1 MSDSTPHGTHEGP
14 AVGQDE
20 WVARHAE
27 HRATHGRLYTALEAR
42 VRRIPWWAGL
52 ILFLAAFSLLPV
64 FETSGYVRRV
74 GFDTVIYMLLA
85 LGLNVVVGWG
95 GLLDLGF
102 VAFYGIGAYTYAILD
117 SPKFGYHTPTP
128 FAILIVV
135 LVGAVAGLLVGLPSR
150 RLTGDYLAIV
160 TLFFLQLFQT
170 VMTNGDRFAG
180 MFSAAS
186 VVSKMSVVPLFG
198 LVTMIGD
205 ASATLSNG
213 ILNVD
218 PFHLFGHKLA
228 VQHGGVFAV
237 AYLYVALAF
246 FAVVF
251 VALRFVNHSR
261 TGRAWRSLRE
271 DPLAA
276 EAMGMPVNWLKL
288 MSFAF
293 GAGVAALTGSLFAAL
308 NASVFPLT
316 FYFVLLITVYT
327 MVILGGS
334 GSQSGVVLGA
344 LIVSPLLEMLRDP
357 SKSRLIFFIALA
369 VGLIWA
375 ARRSRALATV
385 AIATVAFGFLVHEL
399 ARAIDSSWVAGEN
412 AGGFQGVVDHWVVAP
427 ATLARWIPPLTY
439 IGVLCL
445 LLLLTTL
452 RGVLRLVVLV
462 PTLYLGAFV
471 WENVMLSKPEPA
483 RYIVLGLILIALMIL
498 RPNGLLGERR
508 VEIV

>member
-20 WVARHAE
+20 WVARHEE
-27 HRATHGRLYTALEAR
+27 HRARHGRLYTTIDER
-42 VRRIPWWAGL
+42 IRRIPWWAGL
-52 ILFLAAFSLLPV
+52 ILFLAAFSLLPL

-85 LGLNVVVGWG
+85 LGLNVVVGWA

-102 VAFYGIGAYTYAILD
+102 VAFYGIGAYTYAIFD
-117 SPKFGYHTPTP
+117 SDKFGYHLPTP
-128 FAILIVV
+128 FAVMIVV
-135 LVGAVAGLLVGLPSR
+135 IVGAIAGLLVGLPSR

-170 VMTNGDRFAG
+170 VMTNGDSIRG
-180 MFSAAS
+180 HN
-186 VVSKMSVVPLFG
+186 
-198 LVTMIGD
+198 VTGGP
-205 ASATLSNG
+205 NG

-218 PFHLFGHKLA
+218 PFHFFGHDIV

-237 AYLYVALAF
+237 TYLYIALGF

-288 MSFAF
+288 FAFAF
-293 GAGVAALTGSLFAAL
+293 GAAVAALTGSLFAAL
-308 NASVFPLT
+308 NASVFPLS

-344 LIVSPLLEMLRDP
+344 LIVSPLLELLREP
-357 SKSRLIFFIALA
+357 GKSRVLFFVALA
-369 VGLIWA
+369 VGLVFA

-385 AIATVAFGFLVHEL
+385 AIATVAFGFGVHEI
-399 ARAIDSSWVAGEN
+399 ARAIDPSWVAGEDQPGF
-412 AGGFQGVVDHWVVAP
+412 AGTVAHWVVVP
-427 ATLARWIPPLTY
+427 ADLARWIAPVSY
-439 IGVLCL
+439 IGLIALV
-445 LLLLTTL
+445 LLLTVV
-452 RGVLRLVVLV
+452 RRRVRLVLLV
-462 PTLYLGAFV
+462 PTLYLAAFV
-471 WENVMLSKPEPA
+471 WENVMLSKPEPT
-483 RYIVLGLILIALMIL
+483 RYIVLGVILIALMIL